1 MTRLARLCR
10 TGRISIA
17 AGIVWMLAGS
27 AHAGWQSVTDQA
39 MGTRIHAEAWHADD
53 VIASA
58 ALQQV
63 LAEMHRI
70 DEAFSPYKPDS
81 ELSVLNRMAPKGW
94 TGVSGE
100 LLKLLLAGQR
110 VSEMTQGAFD
120 LTFASA
126 GRYYD
131 YREGVAPDAETLDAS
146 IAAID
151 YRHIEIDAAAARV
164 RFRHPATYVDLGG
177 IAKGYAVDQAAAILA
192 RAGIGQ
198 ASVAA
203 GGDSR
208 ILGDRRGQPW
218 VVGVRHPR
226 RAGQM
231 AVRLPLTDTAIS
243 TSGDYE
249 RFFIRDGERF
259 HHILDPSSGTSAK
272 NSMSVTIL
280 GPSGILTD
288 ALSTSVFVL
297 GAVKGLALIDGMP
310 GIDAIVIDENGK
322 MSYSSDLL
330 PHSSEGGR

>member
-1 MTRLARLCR
+1 MNRQGTSCRLIR
-10 TGRISIA
+10 TVLGTCLL
-17 AGIVWMLAGS
+17 WLAG
-27 AHAGWQSVTDQA
+27 APAWAGWQSVTDQA
-39 MGTRIHAEAWHADD
+39 MGTRIHAEAWHSDD
-53 VIASA
+53 AIARG

-63 LAEMHRI
+63 LTEMHRI
-70 DEAFSPYKPDS
+70 DEAFSPYKEHS
-81 ELSVLNRMAPKGW
+81 ELSVLNRQAPKGW
-94 TGVSGE
+94 TPVSAE

-110 VSEMTQGAFD
+110 VSELTNGAFD

-131 YREGVAPDAETLDAS
+131 YRKGVAPDARTLDAS

-151 YRHIEIDAAAARV
+151 HRHIEIDAAGARV
-164 RFRHPATYVDLGG
+164 RYRHPATYVDLGG
-177 IAKGYAVDQAAAILA
+177 IAKGYAVDQAAAILD
-192 RAGIGQ
+192 RAGIQQ

-208 ILGDRRGQPW
+208 IIGDRRGQPW

-226 RAGQM
+226 RADQM

-249 RFFIRDGERF
+249 RFFIKDGERF
-259 HHILDPSSGTSAK
+259 HHILDPKSGTSAH

-297 GAVKGLALIDGMP
+297 GPVQGMALIDSMP
-310 GIDAIVIDENGK
+310 GIDAIVIDETGQ

-330 PHSSEGGR
+330 PHGSEASP